1 MTQVINTNMPSLTA
15 QRNLETSS
23 SKMATSLQRLSS
35 GLRIN
40 SSKDDAAGL
49 SIATRMQSSI
59 SGLTVAKRNAND
71 AVSLAQIAE
80 GALQETTNILQRARE
95 LAVQSANG
103 TNASTDRKALQ
114 AEVNQIKSSMSSIA
128 NNTSF
133 NGLKLLDG
141 SLAATE
147 FQVGALA
154 KQTVVVSVAS
164 TKTADMGSND
174 LLGSATD
181 GIMQA
186 NYNTY
191 QEANGTAL
199 TTITTKVAKTN
210 SIATVG
216 AAITLTATNPDGSS
230 ATAVNVAT
238 TAADPASAIAANVN
252 ATSLAKATA
261 FTAVRV
267 SSLGTLDANN
277 VLSVHINTTNATT
290 VVGPTFNSATTY
302 AQFATAINADAN
314 MQANG
319 VYAISTSSGVKIV
332 SPAGYDIGISAT
344 DPGAGN
350 STITAVLDNLDAQGN
365 ILGSQTMAAVSVVQ
379 SMTAVGIVSLE
390 ALQNTTVGFAS
401 AALFNSATNIKAG
414 VRSTQNDNRLE
425 AQTLT
430 VAGNQGSSTV
440 AVTQNQSAA
449 SLAVA
454 VNAKTSTTG
463 VSATASTQAIIQN
476 VSVAGTVSFNLKG
489 DNTTAVAISAN
500 ITTTDFSQLI
510 KSINDVSGTTGITAK
525 TSGANNVIELDN
537 ALGNDI
543 QILSFAH
550 SAATNTAV
558 VAVATPIVGD
568 GSTLALPSFA
578 SIEVK
583 GNSVDNSGGSVVK
596 LYDGGTRGAADST
609 VVGGSLKFSSSASF
623 SVSSSVDG
631 ATFSGSLFSGV
642 AALSKA
648 STFSSIDSVDIS
660 TVAGAQ
666 SAIMV
671 LDQAINQ
678 LSEIRASLGSI
689 QARFESTMR
698 NLSNNIENLQSAMS
712 RIMDTDFAS
721 ETATLTKTQILSQA
735 GIAILSQANSIPQ
748 GVLQLLQ

>member
-23 SKMATSLQRLSS
+23 AKMATSLQRLSS

-174 LLGSATD
+174 LLSSATD

-186 NYNTY
+186 NYETY
-191 QEANGTAL
+191 SESNSSAAGGAGSVRANAGAGNAIAASS
-199 TTITTKVAKTN
+199 TITFTTTN
-210 SIATVG
+210 SDGTTTAS
-216 AAITLTATNPDGSS
+216 AAITPTATAPAYEI
-230 ATAVNVAT
+230 ATAINTQAVAK
-238 TAADPASAIAANVN
+238 ASAY
-252 ATSLAKATA
+252 
-261 FTAVRV
+261 TAVSFV
-267 SSLGTLDANN
+267 PIIANGGTFTLGIKTA
-277 VLSVHINTTNATT
+277 NATT
-290 VVGPTFNSATTY
+290 VVGPALTGANFTSGNSAVATLINANANMRANGIYAIASSTDIKIISPVGYDIYGTSSAVTITGSMQLLDSAGANLGAALTASNSSVNCPGILSLEVPQNVTVAHGDTLLFNSATT
-302 AQFATAINADAN
+302 
-314 MQANG
+314 
-319 VYAISTSSGVKIV
+319 V
-332 SPAGYDIGISAT
+332 
-344 DPGAGN
+344 
-350 STITAVLDNLDAQGN
+350 
-365 ILGSQTMAAVSVVQ
+365 
-379 SMTAVGIVSLE
+379 
-390 ALQNTTVGFAS
+390 
-401 AALFNSATNIKAG
+401 KAG
-414 VRSTQNDNRLE
+414 VRVAQTNNRLK

-440 AVTQNQSAA
+440 AVTAAQSAA

-454 VNAKTSTTG
+454 VNNKTSTTG
-463 VSATASTQAIIQN
+463 VSATASTQAIMQN
-476 VSVAGTVSFNLKG
+476 LSVAGTVSFNLKG
-489 DNTTAVAISAN
+489 DNSTAVAISAN
-500 ITTTDFSQLI
+500 ITTADFSQLI
-510 KSINDVSGTTGITAK
+510 KAINDVSGTTGITAK

-543 QILSFAH
+543 QILSFGH
-550 SAATNTAV
+550 SAGNAAETVTATNYIT
-558 VAVATPIVGD
+558 GD
-568 GSTLALPSFA
+568 GSTLSLPAFA

-583 GNSVDNSGGSVVK
+583 GNSVDNSGGNAVK
-596 LYDGGTRGAADST
+596 LYAGGARNNIDST
-609 VVGGSLKFSSSASF
+609 VVGGDLKFSSSASF

-631 ATFSGSLFSGV
+631 ATYSGSLFAGV
-642 AALSKA
+642 ASLSKA

-666 SAIMV
+666 SAITV